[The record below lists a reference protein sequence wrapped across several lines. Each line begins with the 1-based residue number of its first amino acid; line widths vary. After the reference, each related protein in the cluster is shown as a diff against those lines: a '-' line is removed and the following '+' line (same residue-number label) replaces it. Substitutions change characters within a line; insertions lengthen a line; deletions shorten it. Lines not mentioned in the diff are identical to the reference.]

1 MRVMNLDPTLSSD
14 CEELHFE
21 LFNSDAHI
29 TVKVELVICCCHLLK
44 DNMFT
49 AVILQ

>member
-1 MRVMNLDPTLSSD
+1 MCVMNLDPTLSSV

-29 TVKVELVICCCHLLK
+29 TLGSEFHRNYVI
-44 DNMFT
+44 
-49 AVILQ
+49 VSYV